1 MDFKNGTAATRMR
14 KMGFWMANFFINVM
28 YYEKNSIK
36 IIICPFKER
45 NKGEEQAVRCV

>member
-1 MDFKNGTAATRMR
+1 MR

-28 YYEKNSIK
+28 YYEKNLAIISIK

-45 NKGEEQAVRCV
+45 NKGEEQAVRCVNRKLF